1 MLPERKEIVRIVRYL
16 PKEKLFRLLKYAEE
30 LEDELTPEEIA
41 AIKEGEAQIARGET
55 ISLDE
60 LRRRYDL

>member
-16 PKEKLFRLLKYAEE
+16 PKEKLVRLLKYAEE